1 MRLSAPIFQLKRQ
14 AKLLCRTEGIS
25 LNLALDRIA
34 KKEGFQNWSLLAAR
48 VSSNQSTNGLLTRLS
63 PGDLVLLGARPGQG
77 KTMIGLRLIAEAI
90 KEGRQG
96 FFYTLEYTE
105 KDVLKR
111 SDTIGVSP
119 TTLSGAFELDT
130 SNNINAAY
138 IIDKL
143 GSAPRG
149 SVVVIDYLQ
158 LLDQNRQN
166 PELSIQISEL
176 KSFTNKAGLIV
187 VLISQIDRSYA
198 LSGKSLPDISD
209 VRLPNPVDLTLFN
222 KTCFL
227 NNGEIQFKAVA

>member
-14 AKLLCRTEGIS
+14 AKSLCRTEGIS
-25 LNLALDRIA
+25 LNLALDCIA
-34 KKEGFQNWSLLAAR
+34 KKEGFQNWSLLAER

-77 KTMIGLRLIAEAI
+77 KTMIGLRLIVEAI

-111 SDTIGVSP
+111 FETIGVAP

-138 IIDKL
+138 IVDKL
-143 GSAPRG
+143 RSAPRG

-158 LLDQNRQN
+158 LLDQKRQN

-176 KSFTNKAGLIV
+176 KWFANKAGLIV
-187 VLISQIDRSYA
+187 VLISQIDRSYD

-209 VRLPNPVDLTLFN
+209 VRLPNPVDLALFN